1 MNKAVEAFL
10 SQTDEQHL
18 VEAIRIAES
27 ETSGEIR
34 VHIEAT
40 SHGNI
45 DERTLEV
52 FNVLNMHKTE
62 KRNGVIIYVAV
73 EDREFS
79 IYGDEGINTKV
90 ETDFWDTT
98 KTVIQD
104 QFKKGE
110 FAEGLKQGILKAGN
124 QLQHYFPKEEND
136 VDELPNTIS
145 KG

>member
-10 SQTDEQHL
+10 SQTDEQLL
-18 VEAIRIAES
+18 VEAIISAES

-40 SHGNI
+40 SNGNI

-73 EDREFS
+73 QDREFS
-79 IYGDEGINTKV
+79 IYGDEGIHTKV
-90 ETDFWDTT
+90 DADFWDTT

-104 QFKKGE
+104 HFKKSE
-110 FAEGLKQGILKAGN
+110 FAEGLKQGILKAGKE
-124 QLQHYFPKEEND
+124 LQHFFPSEEND
-136 VDELPNTIS
+136 INELPNTIS